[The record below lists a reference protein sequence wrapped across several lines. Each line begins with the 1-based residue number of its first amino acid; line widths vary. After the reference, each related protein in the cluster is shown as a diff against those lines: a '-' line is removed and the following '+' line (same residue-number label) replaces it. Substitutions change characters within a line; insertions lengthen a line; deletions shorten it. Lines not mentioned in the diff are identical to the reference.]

1 MPPFLG
7 ENAVLIAN
15 PAAAGGKVGRR
26 WGELSAQLS
35 AALGP
40 GLHVYRTEG
49 PRHAITLARDAVKA
63 GFTTVI
69 SLGGDGTHSE
79 VTNGILQAE
88 PPPGAVSLGV
98 LPGGT
103 GGDLRRVLSHGQSF
117 ESALAR
123 LTTAPSAPI
132 DCGALS
138 WRGDSGQTERGYF
151 LNVASFGIGG
161 LVDRIVNGSSKSLPG
176 GVVFYTATLRALYR
190 YRPAMVKLRLDGV
203 ELEPVPVTNVL
214 VCNSRFAGGGMM
226 FAPDAKLDDGLFDV
240 VIMRQ
245 KSVWHTVSLSNAMYT
260 GDHLKDQTV
269 SVHRAR
275 EIVAETIGPDPAW
288 MDIDGEAPGTLPA
301 TLRVLPGA
309 IRLIDPQ
316 PQVLMNPLR

>member
-1 MPPFLG
+1 MTALNG

-15 PAAAGGKVGRR
+15 PAAAGGRVGRR

-40 GLHVYRTEG
+40 GLRLHRTEG
-49 PRHAITLARDAVKA
+49 PRHAIALAKDAVKA
-63 GFTTVI
+63 GATTVI

-79 VTNGILQAE
+79 VTNGILQAAPE
-88 PPPGAVSLGV
+88 PGAISLGV

-123 LTTAPSAPI
+123 LATAPRAAV
-132 DCGALS
+132 DCGELS
-138 WRGDSGQTERGYF
+138 WRGDSGETERGYF
-151 LNVASFGIGG
+151 INVASFGIGG
-161 LVDRIVNGSSKSLPG
+161 LVDRIVNGSSKRLPG

-203 ELEPVPVTNVL
+203 ELAPVPVTNVL
-214 VCNSRFAGGGMM
+214 VCNSRYAGGGMM
-226 FAPDAKLDDGLFDV
+226 FAPDAKLDDGMFDV

-260 GDHLKDQTV
+260 GAHLKDETV

-275 EIVAETIGPDPAW
+275 EIVAETVGPDPAW

-309 IRLIDPQ
+309 IRLIDPR
-316 PQVLMNPLR
+316 PDVLMAQLR